1 MMLIGSFNLKKILYL
16 TDLYY
21 QAKGRNYCEE
31 DLYITSILKDN
42 FDVVLC
48 HPQNSESFEENVDLI
63 VFRNTGSVL
72 GYKEVYDNFIQRV
85 KKNNLNTF
93 NDFKGKADMC
103 GKQYLLD
110 LTLEDYPVIPTV
122 DSIDNLDL
130 LPIVDSYVIK
140 PKDGADS
147 LGLKIVYKDELYTEN
162 LSEDMLIQPTIDFKY
177 ELSFYFLNNEYQY
190 ALYAPNPNKRWE
202 LKEYNPTKEE
212 ISFAQNFIDWNTIEK
227 GIQRVDACKTQD
239 NNLLLMELE
248 DLNPYLSLF
257 ELKDDKRRNFV
268 SKLIDTF
275 DNLA

>member
-48 HPQNSESFEENVDLI
+48 HPRNSESFEENVDLI

-122 DSIDNLDL
+122 ASIDNLDL

-212 ISFAQNFIDWNTIEK
+212 ISFAQKFIDWNTIEK

-239 NNLLLMELE
+239 NKLLLMELE

>member
-212 ISFAQNFIDWNTIEK
+212 ISFAQKFIDWNTIEK

>member
-239 NNLLLMELE
+239 NKLLLMELE

>member
-212 ISFAQNFIDWNTIEK
+212 ISFAQKFIDWNTIEK

-239 NNLLLMELE
+239 NKLLLMELE

>member
-1 MMLIGSFNLKKILYL
+1 MMLIGSFDLKKILYL

-212 ISFAQNFIDWNTIEK
+212 ISFAQKFIDWNTIEK

-239 NNLLLMELE
+239 NKLLLMELE

>member
-202 LKEYNPTKEE
+202 LKEYKPTKEE
-212 ISFAQNFIDWNTIEK
+212 ISFAQKFIDWNTIEK

-239 NNLLLMELE
+239 NKLLLMELE

>member
-1 MMLIGSFNLKKILYL
+1 MLIGSFNLKKILYL

-212 ISFAQNFIDWNTIEK
+212 ISFAQKFIDWNTIEK

-239 NNLLLMELE
+239 NKLLLMELE